1 MKRFVLYLAI
11 VALFFCVAFA
21 PQPTTAQDNTNKAFK
36 YYTDAVK
43 LLTIYGDTTSAHHLS
58 TKALAEDSTYMPAAY
73 ILSRI
78 ERDPQ
83 RALEYA
89 ERAVKGDSTNQH
101 LLEELADK
109 SLKAKQYQRATQVL
123 QTLVKDSHEPEH
135 FRLLAILHTIAQ
147 NREAAIAV
155 IDSAEVRLGKIDF
168 FSRMRQQMQL
178 DNGDTA
184 GALKSALALVEQAPY
199 DIDNQLSLAEVY
211 ATIGADS
218 LAEVTYN
225 KAIEIDKYNSS
236 AWYTYA
242 GFLDSRKRYTEMLL
256 VWRNIIELESVSLPA
271 KLSILESIT
280 SKRDF
285 YRKNFLLVEPII
297 TRLYQLYPTNGQVID
312 SYIAHLIAG
321 NRVDEAATMLKQ
333 RIADK
338 TPTAEDIFRI
348 IEIENYLN
356 HYDIVEQYVDKG
368 LKLFPTQKNLWGYKS
383 WLQSRKDDNEGAI
396 KTLNAAMQYAEDDAT
411 RSSYWGNIGDLYYE
425 LGNDKLSKKA
435 YKKALKLDPNNSSV
449 LNNYAYHLS
458 VEGKQ
463 LDMALE
469 MAIKATTISANNA
482 TFLDTLA
489 WVYYKLGEYEQAK
502 KVMQQAM
509 SFDKSNSSE
518 LALHYGDILDAL
530 GSTFMAQTYWR
541 KALERGA
548 DAAIIEGR
556 LKAQKERLNAQKGGK

>member
-123 QTLVKDSHEPEH
+123 QTLIKDSHEPEH

-225 KAIEIDKYNSS
+225 KAIEIDKSNSS

-297 TRLYQLYPTNGQVID
+297 SRLYQLYPTNGQVID

-321 NRVDEAATMLKQ
+321 NRVEEAATMLKQ
-333 RIADK
+333 RIVDK

-368 LKLFPTQKNLWGYKS
+368 LELFPTQKNLWGYKS

-548 DAAIIEGR
+548 DATIIEGR
-556 LKAQKERLNAQKGGK
+556 LKAQKERLNTQKGGK

>member
-218 LAEVTYN
+218 LAEITYN

-368 LKLFPTQKNLWGYKS
+368 LELFPTQKNLWGYKS

>member
-225 KAIEIDKYNSS
+225 KAIEIDKSNSS

-297 TRLYQLYPTNGQVID
+297 SRLYQLYPTNGQVID

-321 NRVDEAATMLKQ
+321 NRVEEAATMLKQ

-368 LKLFPTQKNLWGYKS
+368 LELFPTQKNLWGYKS

-458 VEGKQ
+458 VEDKQ

-518 LALHYGDILDAL
+518 LALHYGDI
-530 GSTFMAQTYWR
+530 
-541 KALERGA
+541 
-548 DAAIIEGR
+548 
-556 LKAQKERLNAQKGGK
+556 

>member
-368 LKLFPTQKNLWGYKS
+368 LELFPTQKNLWGYKS

>member
-78 ERDPQ
+78 ECDPQ

-225 KAIEIDKYNSS
+225 KAIEIDKSNSS

-297 TRLYQLYPTNGQVID
+297 SRLYQLYPTNGQVID

-321 NRVDEAATMLKQ
+321 NRVEEAATMLKQ
-333 RIADK
+333 RIVDK

-368 LKLFPTQKNLWGYKS
+368 LELFPTQKNLWGYKS

-548 DAAIIEGR
+548 DATIIESR
-556 LKAQKERLNAQKGGK
+556 LKAQKERLNTQKGGK

>member
-225 KAIEIDKYNSS
+225 KAIEIDKSNSS

-368 LKLFPTQKNLWGYKS
+368 LELFPTQKNLWDYKS

-556 LKAQKERLNAQKGGK
+556 LKTQKERLNAQKGGK

>member
-297 TRLYQLYPTNGQVID
+297 SRLYQLYPTNGQVID

-556 LKAQKERLNAQKGGK
+556 LKTQKERLNAQKGGK

>member
-11 VALFFCVAFA
+11 VAVIFCGAFA
-21 PQPTTAQDNTNKAFK
+21 PQPTTAQGNTNKAFK

-58 TKALAEDSTYMPAAY
+58 TKALAEDSTYTPAAY
-73 ILSRI
+73 LLARI

-83 RALEYA
+83 RAFEYA
-89 ERAVKGDSTNQH
+89 ERAVRGDSTNYY
-101 LLEELADK
+101 LLEELADR
-109 SLKAKQYQRATQVL
+109 SLKAKHYERATEVL

-135 FRLLAILHTIAQ
+135 FRLLAILHTLAQ
-147 NREAAIAV
+147 NRTAAIAV

-168 FSRMRQQMQL
+168 FSRMRQQIQL
-178 DNGDTA
+178 DSGDNA
-184 GALKSALALVEQAPY
+184 GALKSAVALVEQAPY
-199 DIDNQLSLAEVY
+199 DIDNQLALAEVY
-211 ATIGADS
+211 ARIGADS

-225 KAIEIDKYNSS
+225 KAIELDKSNSS
-236 AWYTYA
+236 SWYTYA
-242 GFLDSRKRYTEMLL
+242 SFLDSRKRYTEMLL
-256 VWRNIIELESVSLPA
+256 VWRNIIELDNVSLEA

-321 NRVDEAATMLKQ
+321 NRVEEAATMLRQ

-338 TPTAEDIFRI
+338 TPTKEDIFRI
-348 IEIENYLN
+348 IEIENYLK
-356 HYDIVEQYVDKG
+356 HLDIVEQYVDKG
-368 LKLFPTQKNLWGYKS
+368 LELYPTEETLWGYKS
-383 WLQSRKDDNEGAI
+383 WLQTRRDDNLGAI
-396 KTLNAAMQYAEDDAT
+396 KTINAAMQYAEDDAT
-411 RSSYWGNIGDLYYE
+411 RSLYWGNIGDIYYE
-425 LGNDKLSKKA
+425 LGDDKQSKKA
-435 YKKALKLDPNNSSV
+435 YKKALKFDPNNSSV

-463 LDMALE
+463 LSLALE
-469 MAIKATTISANNA
+469 MAIKATMLSANNA
-482 TFLDTLA
+482 TYLDTLA

-509 SFDKSNSSE
+509 SFDKNNSSE

-530 GSTFMAQTYWR
+530 GNTFMAQTYWR

-548 DAAIIEGR
+548 DAKTIESR

>member
-225 KAIEIDKYNSS
+225 KAIEIDKSNSS

-297 TRLYQLYPTNGQVID
+297 SRLYQLYPTNGQVID

-321 NRVDEAATMLKQ
+321 NRVEEAATMLKQ
-333 RIADK
+333 RIVDK

-368 LKLFPTQKNLWGYKS
+368 LELFPTQKNLWGYKS

-548 DAAIIEGR
+548 DATIIEGR
-556 LKAQKERLNAQKGGK
+556 LKAQKERLNTQKGGK

>member
-11 VALFFCVAFA
+11 VALFFCGAFA
-21 PQPTTAQDNTNKAFK
+21 PQPTTAQDSTNKAFK

-73 ILSRI
+73 LLARI
-78 ERDPQ
+78 ESNPQ
-83 RALEYA
+83 RAYEYA
-89 ERAVKGDSTNQH
+89 ERAVKADSTNYH
-101 LLEELADK
+101 LLEELADR
-109 SLKAKQYQRATQVL
+109 SLKARQYQRATQVL
-123 QTLVKDSHEPEH
+123 QTLVKDSHEPDH
-135 FRLLAILHTIAQ
+135 FRLLAILHSISQ
-147 NREAAIAV
+147 KREAAIAV

-178 DNGDTA
+178 ESGDTA
-184 GALKSALALVEQAPY
+184 GALKSAIALVEQAPY
-199 DIDNQLSLAEVY
+199 DIDNQLSLAEIY
-211 ATIGADS
+211 AAIGADS
-218 LAEVTYN
+218 LADVTYN
-225 KAIEIDKYNSS
+225 KAINLDKSNSS

-297 TRLYQLYPTNGQVID
+297 TRLYQLYPTNGQVVD

-321 NRVDEAATMLKQ
+321 NRIDEAATMLKQ
-333 RIADK
+333 RIVDK
-338 TPTAEDIFRI
+338 TPTLEDIFRI

-356 HYDIVEQYVDKG
+356 HHDTVELYVDKG
-368 LKLFPTQKNLWGYKS
+368 LKLFPANKNLWGHKS
-383 WLQSRKDDNEGAI
+383 WLQSRKGDNVGAI
-396 KTLNAAMQYAEDDAT
+396 KTINAAMQYAEDDAT
-411 RSSYWGNIGDLYYE
+411 RSTYWGNIGDLYYE
-425 LGNDKLSKKA
+425 IGNDKQSKKA
-435 YKKALKLDPNNSSV
+435 YKKALKLDPDNSSV

-463 LDMALE
+463 LNLALE
-469 MAIKATTISANNA
+469 MAIKATTLSANNA
-482 TFLDTLA
+482 TYLDTLA

-509 SFDKSNSSE
+509 SFDKSNSPE

-548 DAAIIEGR
+548 DAATIESR
-556 LKAQKERLNAQKGGK
+556 IEAHKQRLNTQKGDK

>member
-1 MKRFVLYLAI
+1 
-11 VALFFCVAFA
+11 
-21 PQPTTAQDNTNKAFK
+21 
-36 YYTDAVK
+36 
-43 LLTIYGDTTSAHHLS
+43 
-58 TKALAEDSTYMPAAY
+58 MPAAY
-73 ILSRI
+73 LLARI
-78 ERDPQ
+78 ESNPQ
-83 RALEYA
+83 RAFEYA
-89 ERAVKGDSTNQH
+89 ERAVKADSTNYH
-101 LLEELADK
+101 LLEELADR
-109 SLKAKQYQRATQVL
+109 SLKARQYQRATQVL
-123 QTLVKDSHEPEH
+123 QTLIKDSHEPDH
-135 FRLLAILHTIAQ
+135 FRLLAILHSISQ

-178 DNGDTA
+178 ESGDTA
-184 GALKSALALVEQAPY
+184 GALKSAIALVEQAPY
-199 DIDNQLSLAEVY
+199 DIDNQLSLAEIY
-211 ATIGADS
+211 AAIGADS
-218 LAEVTYN
+218 LADVTYN
-225 KAIEIDKYNSS
+225 KAINLDKSNSS

-321 NRVDEAATMLKQ
+321 NRVEEAATMLKQ
-333 RIADK
+333 RIVDK
-338 TPTAEDIFRI
+338 TPTLEDIFRI

-356 HYDIVEQYVDKG
+356 HHDTVEQYVDKG
-368 LKLFPTQKNLWGYKS
+368 LELFPTNKNLWGYKS
-383 WLQSRKDDNEGAI
+383 WLQSRKGDNVGAI
-396 KTLNAAMQYAEDDAT
+396 KTINAAMQYAEDDAT

-425 LGNDKLSKKA
+425 IGNDKQSKKA
-435 YKKALKLDPNNSSV
+435 YKKALKLDPDNSSV

-463 LDMALE
+463 LNLALE
-469 MAIKATTISANNA
+469 MALKATTLSANNA
-482 TFLDTLA
+482 TYLDTLA

-509 SFDKSNSSE
+509 SFDKSNSPE

-548 DAAIIEGR
+548 DAATIESR
-556 LKAQKERLNAQKGGK
+556 IEAQKQRLNTQKGDK

>member
-225 KAIEIDKYNSS
+225 KAIEIDKSNSS

-297 TRLYQLYPTNGQVID
+297 SRLYQLYPTNGQVID

-321 NRVDEAATMLKQ
+321 NRVEEAATMLKQ

-368 LKLFPTQKNLWGYKS
+368 LELFPTQKNLWGYKS

-548 DAAIIEGR
+548 DATIIEGR
-556 LKAQKERLNAQKGGK
+556 LKAQKERLNTQKGGK

>member
-321 NRVDEAATMLKQ
+321 NRVEEAATMLKQ

-368 LKLFPTQKNLWGYKS
+368 LELFPTQKNLWGYKS

>member
-368 LKLFPTQKNLWGYKS
+368 LELFPTQKNLWGYKS

-556 LKAQKERLNAQKGGK
+556 LKTQKERLNAQKGGK

>member
-225 KAIEIDKYNSS
+225 KAIEIDKSNSS

-297 TRLYQLYPTNGQVID
+297 SRLYQLYPTNGQVID

-321 NRVDEAATMLKQ
+321 NRVEEAATMLKQ
-333 RIADK
+333 RIVDK

-368 LKLFPTQKNLWGYKS
+368 LELFPTQKNLWGYKS

-548 DAAIIEGR
+548 DATIIESR
-556 LKAQKERLNAQKGGK
+556 LKAQKERLNTQKGGK

>member
-123 QTLVKDSHEPEH
+123 QTLIKDSHEPEH

-225 KAIEIDKYNSS
+225 KAIEIDKSNSS

-297 TRLYQLYPTNGQVID
+297 SRLYQLYPTNGQVID

-321 NRVDEAATMLKQ
+321 NRVEEAATMLKQ
-333 RIADK
+333 RIVDK

-368 LKLFPTQKNLWGYKS
+368 LELFPTQKNLWGYKS

-548 DAAIIEGR
+548 DATIIESR
-556 LKAQKERLNAQKGGK
+556 LKAQKERLNTQKGGK